1 VSPSVLRRLIAVPLL
16 AAACLGLT
24 VLLQSLDQHL
34 RRSPLSALN
43 REVTDLAFQSRDA
56 TQQDSLWALQ
66 DVVIIGIDDA
76 SVEELGRVQMWP
88 RAFTA
93 RVVQHVSEGDPAAIG
108 LDLLYTEPDTLP
120 SYYATLLSE
129 AGYRR
134 PQSILR
140 TLSTDDQF
148 ARTLAAS
155 DDTYL
160 AFFDDPTRSPPDSLA
175 HIRDALPTFQDAS
188 AAADEVAALTHPT
201 LPIPSL
207 RAAAQGAAPVGLPT
221 TNVGMV
227 RRYPAVH
234 RLPAP
239 DTARAATLVPGFSTL
254 LAADVLEVPVSRLRT
269 TANGVQMGTRRSMST
284 DARGRFRLN
293 WLGEAESIRSI
304 SYHKVLRER
313 IPSDFFEDKVVFIGA
328 SATALEDLKTTPVSR
343 TKPGVAVHATAFLNL
358 MNEAHLTAWTLWD
371 LLPWLGGA
379 LIGILAVVVSVAPVY
394 ATLLTLGVAFVEFFG
409 YVLYVFPV
417 HDAVLPVGT
426 LLLATLFAFTGG
438 VLFKY
443 LTEEW
448 EKERLR
454 EAFASYVSDS
464 LVERV
469 AEAPEALEL
478 GGEKQRLT
486 VLFSDIRNF
495 TSYSEDLDPQ
505 EVVSYLNRYF
515 DQMTAAV
522 FEHNGTVDKFMGDG
536 LMAIFGAP
544 LQQEN
549 HADRACATALAMA
562 HALDDLNARD
572 ARIEDGDDIPRAIA
586 IGIGINTGDMVAGNI
601 GSSQRFEY
609 TVVGDAVN
617 LGARLEP
624 LNKRFGTRILV
635 SESTYE
641 AVAPAPWSFR
651 NLGALRVKGRDHPVT
666 IYELMD
672 PATYD
677 APEALRKQFAEG
689 LTAYHEQNVERARSA
704 FEACLLLHPDDGPS
718 AHYLDLCAQCEA
730 DPDRYAPVLN
740 SDVK

>member
-1 VSPSVLRRLIAVPLL
+1 MTI
-16 AAACLGLT
+16 
-24 VLLQSLDQHL
+24 LLQSLDRNL

-56 TQQDSLWALQ
+56 TNQDSLWALS
-66 DVVIIGIDDA
+66 DVVIIDIDDA
-76 SVEELGRVQMWP
+76 SIEELGRVQMWP

-93 RVVQHVSEGDPAAIG
+93 EVVRHVSEGDPAAIG

-120 SYYATLLSE
+120 SYYASLLSE
-129 AGYRR
+129 EGYSR

-140 TLSTDDQF
+140 TLSTDDRL
-148 ARTLAAS
+148 ARALAAS
-155 DDTYL
+155 GQTYL
-160 AFFDDPTRSPPDSLA
+160 AFFDDPTRAPPDSLA
-175 HIRDALPTFQDAS
+175 PLRDVLPTS
-188 AAADEVAALTHPT
+188 PTGAAAAEQIAPLTHPV

-207 RAAAQGAAPVGLPT
+207 RDAARGTAPIGLPT
-221 TNVGMV
+221 TNDGMV
-227 RRYPAVH
+227 RRYPALH

-239 DTARAATLVPGFSTL
+239 DSAQSTALVPSFSTL
-254 LAADVLEVPVSRLRT
+254 LAAHVLEAPPSKLRT
-269 TANGVQMGTRRSMST
+269 TPSGVQIGAHRTIPT
-284 DARGRFRLN
+284 NAQGRFRLN
-293 WLGEAESIRSI
+293 WLGADESIRTI

-313 IPSDFFEDKVVFIGA
+313 IPSEFFEDKVVFVGA

-343 TKPGVAVHATAFLNL
+343 TTPGVTVHATAFLNL
-358 MNEAHLTAWTLWD
+358 MNEAHLTAWGLWD
-371 LLPWLGGA
+371 LLPWLTGTMLA
-379 LIGILAVVVSVAPVY
+379 FLAVVVSIAPVY
-394 ATLLTLGVAFVEFFG
+394 ATLLTIGVAFVEFFG
-409 YVLYVFPV
+409 YVLYVFPA
-417 HDAVLPVGT
+417 HDIVLPIGT

-469 AEAPEALEL
+469 ADAPDALEL
-478 GGEKQRLT
+478 GGEKERLT

-495 TSYSEDLDPQ
+495 TSYSENLDPQ

-522 FEHNGTVDKFMGDG
+522 FEHDGTVDKFMGDG

-544 LQQEN
+544 LQQDN
-549 HADRACATALAMA
+549 HAYRACATALAMA
-562 HALDDLNARD
+562 HALDELNAND
-572 ARIEDGDDIPRAIA
+572 ARIEDGEDSPRAIA

-641 AVAPAPWSFR
+641 AVAPAPWPFR

-672 PATYD
+672 PAAYD
-677 APEALRKQFAEG
+677 APVALRDQFAEG
-689 LTAYHEQNVERARSA
+689 LAAYHNQDFGRARSA
-704 FEACLLLHPDDGPS
+704 FEACQSLQPDDGP
-718 AHYLDLCAQCEA
+718 AAYYLELCAACER
-730 DPDRYAPVLN
+730 DPQQYAPVLA
-740 SDVK
+740 SDAK